1 MTKGWGVQSAE
12 LLAAKTILTILVF
25 NSPKTITNNKHNHN
39 HNNNIS
45 NILQHAASGSETA
58 FEDLQQIQ
66 PRRPAQ

>member
-12 LLAAKTILTILVF
+12 LLAAKTISTIFVF
-25 NSPKTITNNKHNHN
+25 NSPKTITNNNHN
-39 HNNNIS
+39 HNKNIS